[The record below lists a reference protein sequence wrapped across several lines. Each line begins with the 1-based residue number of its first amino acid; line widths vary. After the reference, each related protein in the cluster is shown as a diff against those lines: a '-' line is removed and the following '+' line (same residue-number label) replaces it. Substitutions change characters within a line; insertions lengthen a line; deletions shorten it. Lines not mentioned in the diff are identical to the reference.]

1 MKAVVLL
8 LVFFVSCQDTVHY
21 HYDTRVVEDYS
32 EHFRTLDSI
41 EDVVLFFSTEIKSL
55 VGFFLCFLDIS

>member
-8 LVFFVSCQDTVHY
+8 LVFFVSCQDNIHY
-21 HYDTRVVEDYS
+21 HYNTRVVEDYS

-41 EDVVLFFSTEIKSL
+41 EGAEERAIYLMDSIAEGKNDSIYRL
-55 VGFFLCFLDIS
+55 